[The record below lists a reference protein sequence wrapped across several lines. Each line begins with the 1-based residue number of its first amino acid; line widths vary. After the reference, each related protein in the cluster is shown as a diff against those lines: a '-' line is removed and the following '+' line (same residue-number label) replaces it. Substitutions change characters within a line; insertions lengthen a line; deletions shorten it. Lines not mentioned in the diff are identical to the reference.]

1 MTTDMLREW
10 LVEQGY
16 EKASD
21 GCHEEEIW
29 VRYEPLYDATIRV
42 MILLDRYVAI
52 SGVLDAWSMYEISK
66 LSVRGDVID
75 SPKIR
80 SVLI

>member
-1 MTTDMLREW
+1 MTVEMLREW

-21 GCHEEEIW
+21 GCHEEIW
-29 VRYEPLYDATIRV
+29 VRYEPLYDVTIRV

-52 SGVLDAWSMYEISK
+52 SGVLDVWSMYEISK
-66 LSVRGDVID
+66 LFVRGDVID